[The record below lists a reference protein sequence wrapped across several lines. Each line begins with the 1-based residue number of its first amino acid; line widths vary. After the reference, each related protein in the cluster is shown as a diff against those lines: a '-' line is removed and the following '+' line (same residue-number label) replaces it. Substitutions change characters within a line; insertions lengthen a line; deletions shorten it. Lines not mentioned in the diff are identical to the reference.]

1 MDHFILS
8 TELLQFQYFLSRWYV
23 WRTIKIKVKWWQDG
37 RLYGLVMFMLEVKE
51 ELLVGSD
58 LIQTQIIMMT
68 MKVRYELTI
77 T

>member
-1 MDHFILS
+1 
-8 TELLQFQYFLSRWYV
+8 
-23 WRTIKIKVKWWQDG
+23 
-37 RLYGLVMFMLEVKE
+37 LYGLVMFMLEVKE

>member
-37 RLYGLVMFMLEVKE
+37 RLYGLV
-51 ELLVGSD
+51 
-58 LIQTQIIMMT
+58 
-68 MKVRYELTI
+68 
-77 T
+77 

>member
-1 MDHFILS
+1 
-8 TELLQFQYFLSRWYV
+8 
-23 WRTIKIKVKWWQDG
+23 
-37 RLYGLVMFMLEVKE
+37 MLEVKE